1 MKPWIALG
9 LCLLSAAPAM
19 AGTITGTVEAKGPV
33 TTGPGEGEGVYAS
46 MRYKFAEKV
55 DYDRLEDFVIYID
68 QAVPAAPDAGIHPAT
83 ITQRNVSFEPHVL
96 AIAVGTTVRW
106 PNADDIF
113 HNVFSMSETKE
124 FNLGFYTKGD
134 TPREIPFDKVG
145 RVDVFC
151 GIHSK
156 MHCIILVLPN
166 RYFTKVNARQHYFL
180 PDLPAGTYKV
190 TAWQE
195 RLPSQSREIAVPAQG
210 DVRMDFVLG
219 LTGLPK
225 P

>member
-1 MKPWIALG
+1 
-9 LCLLSAAPAM
+9 M
-19 AGTITGTVEAKGPV
+19 AGTITGTVEAKGPAAANQRS
-33 TTGPGEGEGVYAS
+33 GDGVYSS
-46 MRYKFAEKV
+46 MRYKFAEKI
-55 DYDRLEDFVIYID
+55 DYDHLEDFVIYID
-68 QAVPAAPDAGIHPAT
+68 QAVPAAPNSPARPAT

-124 FNLGFYTKGD
+124 FNLGFYAKGD
-134 TPREIPFDKVG
+134 TPREISFERPG

-156 MHCIILVLPN
+156 MHCIILVLPS
-166 RYFTKVNARQHYFL
+166 RFFAKVNARQRYAL
-180 PDLPAGTYKV
+180 PDVPAGTYKV

-195 RLPSQSREIAVPAQG
+195 RLPSRTREVAVPAQG
-210 DVRMDFVLG
+210 EVRMDFILE
-219 LTGLPK
+219 LSGLPK
-225 P
+225 S

>member
-1 MKPWIALG
+1 MKISPWLG
-9 LCLLSAAPAM
+9 LLCLLPLPSAL
-19 AGTITGTVEAKGPV
+19 AGTITGTVAAKGPAEADS
-33 TTGPGEGEGVYAS
+33 GGGGVYS
-46 MRYKFAEKV
+46 SLRYKFAEKI
-55 DYDRLEDFVIYID
+55 DYDRLEDFVIYLD
-68 QAVPAAPDAGIHPAT
+68 QSVPSAPDAPAPVAT
-83 ITQRNVSFEPHVL
+83 VTQHNVNFEPKVL
-96 AIAVGTTVRW
+96 PIAVGTTVRW

-124 FNLGFYTKGD
+124 FNLGFYAKAD
-134 TPREIPFDKVG
+134 PPRMVLFDKTG

-156 MHCIILVLPN
+156 MHCIILVLPS
-166 RYFTKVNARQHYFL
+166 RYFTKVNAHQHYLL
-180 PDLPAGTYKV
+180 PDVPAGAYKL

-195 RLPSQSREIAVPAQG
+195 RLPAQSQEVTVPAQG
-210 DVRMDFVLG
+210 TVSVDFVLG